1 MCPSCMDLYVIHV
14 FWNYIKIL
22 FLVQTISCLSSL
34 SEPISHDF
42 IVSLVLSLAS
52 FEDRN
57 SRDWCLW
64 FSIESVKLFI
74 GRLLWW
80 KHDFAIC
87 LGISFPLTVQACLQV
102 QRMGIY
108 ECHLQ
113 VPSMETKLLCTKV
126 HPVID
131 MICAFYFQYLKMKC
145 FSTFLQGFVQLIGE
159 IPLWSAVLNAP
170 HWGFSRPPIG
180 A

>member
-57 SRDWCLW
+57 STDWCLLIQHW
-64 FSIESVKLFI
+64 ICKVVYWSPPLVKARFCNMLRHFFSFNCSSLLTSAKDGDLWMPLASTEHGNKVVMHKSPPCHWYDMCFLFPVLENEVLLNFFTGLCSVDRWNPTL
-74 GRLLWW
+74 
-80 KHDFAIC
+80 
-87 LGISFPLTVQACLQV
+87 ISRSQRTPL
-102 QRMGIY
+102 RI
-108 ECHLQ
+108 
-113 VPSMETKLLCTKV
+113 
-126 HPVID
+126 
-131 MICAFYFQYLKMKC
+131 
-145 FSTFLQGFVQLIGE
+145 
-159 IPLWSAVLNAP
+159 
-170 HWGFSRPPIG
+170 
-180 A
+180 

>member
-34 SEPISHDF
+34 SEPILHDF
-42 IVSLVLSLAS
+42 IVSLVLAWQVLKIEIPQTGA
-52 FEDRN
+52 F
-57 SRDWCLW
+57 W

-145 FSTFLQGFVQLIGE
+145 FSTFLQGL
-159 IPLWSAVLNAP
+159 LSW
-170 HWGFSRPPIG
+170 
-180 A
+180 

>member
-1 MCPSCMDLYVIHV
+1 MSILYGLVCYTCVLKLYKDFV
-14 FWNYIKIL
+14 FSPNYL
-22 FLVQTISCLSSL
+22 LPFISIRANLAWLHCFSG
-34 SEPISHDF
+34 
-42 IVSLVLSLAS
+42 LSLAS

-57 SRDWCLW
+57 STDWCLW

-74 GRLLWW
+74 GHLLWW

-87 LGISFPLTVQACLQV
+87 LGISFPLTVQACLQVV